1 MKGFINLL
9 KPEGMSS
16 AYAVTAVKKKFN
28 LPCGHMGTLDPM
40 ASGVLPV
47 GISKTSRLFNY
58 LLDKK
63 KTYEAEF
70 TFGYST
76 DTLDSTGK
84 TEATTSYI
92 PTKEEIE
99 KALSNF
105 IGEIE
110 QLPPKYSAKCV
121 DGKRGYELARKGID
135 FNLQK
140 KKVTVS
146 DFILTGQTG
155 ENSFTFKIN
164 CKGGT
169 YIRSLARDLAGA
181 VGSLAVMSK
190 LKRTASG
197 VFNLENGVSVE
208 EFKNSDN
215 PKQYLI
221 APDLAVDFEKVIL
234 PNEKAQRILNGL
246 FDKYDLNDGVY
257 RVYNEQD
264 FWGIG
269 SVKEG
274 ILKIDAYVR

>member
-16 AYAVTAVKKKFN
+16 AFAVGAVKKKFN

-47 GISKTSRLFNY
+47 GIHKTSRMFNY

-76 DTLDSTGK
+76 DTLDVTGVK
-84 TEATTSYI
+84 ERETSFI
-92 PTKEEIE
+92 PSIE
-99 KALSNF
+99 QIKGVLKDF
-105 IGEIE
+105 IGEID
-110 QLPPKYSAKCV
+110 QLPPKYSAKCI

-135 FNLQK
+135 FKLETR
-140 KKVTVS
+140 KVHVL
-146 DFILTGQTG
+146 DLVLTGQTG
-155 ENSFTFKIN
+155 ENSFTFMID

-169 YIRSLARDLAGA
+169 YIRSLARDIALKT
-181 VGSLAVMSK
+181 GSLAVMSK

-197 VFNLENGVSVE
+197 IFNFDNGVSVE
-208 EFKNSDN
+208 EFKACTN
-215 PKQYLI
+215 PEKYLI
-221 APDLAVDFEKVIL
+221 SPENAVDFEKIIL
-234 PNEKAQRILNGL
+234 SNYEAQRILNGL
-246 FDKYDLNDGVY
+246 FDRYDLKDGVY
-257 RVYNEQD
+257 RVYNERE

-269 SVKEG
+269 SVKKG
-274 ILKIDAYVR
+274 ILKIDAYIR

>member
-1 MKGFINLL
+1 MKGFINLI

-47 GISKTSRLFNY
+47 GIHKTSRLFNY

-76 DTLDSTGK
+76 DTLDSTGVEK
-84 TEATTSYI
+84 EKTSYI
-92 PTKEEIE
+92 PSAKEIE
-99 KALSNF
+99 GVLSQF

-110 QLPPKYSAKCV
+110 QLPPKYSAKCI
-121 DGKRGYELARKGID
+121 DGKRGYQLARQGVD
-135 FNLQK
+135 FTLEA
-140 KKVTVS
+140 KKVTVL
-146 DFILTGQTG
+146 DFSLTGQTA
-155 ENSFTFKIN
+155 ENSFTFMID

-169 YIRSLARDLAGA
+169 YIRSLARDVAKA

-190 LKRTASG
+190 LCRTASG
-197 VFNLENGVSVE
+197 IFNTSNGVSVE
-208 EFKNSDN
+208 EFKSCDN
-215 PKQYLI
+215 PEKYLI
-221 APDLAVDFEKVIL
+221 SPDLAVDFEKIIL
-234 PNEKAQRILNGL
+234 SNNQAQRILNGL
-246 FDKYDLNDGVY
+246 FDRYDLSDGVY

-274 ILKIDAYVR
+274 ILKIDAYIR

>member
-1 MKGFINLL
+1 MKGFINLI

-76 DTLDSTGK
+76 DTLDSTGREEER
-84 TEATTSYI
+84 TLYI
-92 PTKEEIE
+92 PTKKEIE
-99 KALSNF
+99 SVLSNF
-105 IGEIE
+105 VGEIE
-110 QLPPKYSAKCV
+110 QLPPKYSAKCI
-121 DGKRGYELARKGID
+121 DGKRGYQLARQGID
-135 FNLQK
+135 FELET
-140 KKVTVS
+140 KKVTVL
-146 DFILTGQTG
+146 DFCLTGQTG
-155 ENSFTFKIN
+155 ENSYTFRID

-169 YIRSLARDLAGA
+169 YIRSLARDVAIA
-181 VGSLAVMSK
+181 TGSLAVMSK
-190 LKRTASG
+190 LTRTASG
-197 VFNLENGVSVE
+197 VFNMENGVSVE
-208 EFKNSDN
+208 EFKSSDN
-215 PKQYLI
+215 PEKYLI
-221 APDLAVDFEKVIL
+221 APDLAVDYEKVVL
-234 PNEKAQRILNGL
+234 SNEKAQRILNGL
-246 FDKYDLNDGVY
+246 FDKYDLSDGVY

-274 ILKIDAYVR
+274 VLKIDAYIR